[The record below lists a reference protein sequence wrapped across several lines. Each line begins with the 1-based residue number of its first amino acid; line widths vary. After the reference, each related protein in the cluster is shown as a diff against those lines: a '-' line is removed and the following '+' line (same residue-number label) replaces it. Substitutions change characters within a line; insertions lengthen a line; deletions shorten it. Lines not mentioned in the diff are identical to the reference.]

1 MRPCG
6 LLDPPG
12 GQTWA
17 LCAMGGRELV
27 RPLGPSDPQVV
38 AGATADRSRQGFG
51 EVASLPGRP
60 VSAAQAMELLTVIAH
75 FFGVQIEGA
84 ACPAWPGGP
93 KFAAARGAV
102 QASSCPGPWLM
113 ARLAWREGVQA
124 ENCDNHMS

>member
-38 AGATADRSRQGFG
+38 AGAAADRSRQGFG
-51 EVASLPGRP
+51 EVASLLGRP
-60 VSAAQAMELLTVIAH
+60 VSAAQAMELLTVIANYSD
-75 FFGVQIEGA
+75 FKSRER
-84 ACPAWPGGP
+84 PAQRGR
-93 KFAAARGAV
+93 AAR
-102 QASSCPGPWLM
+102 SSPRPEAPFKRPPAQG
-113 ARLAWREGVQA
+113 RG
-124 ENCDNHMS
+124 